1 MAEINEGAETVKEPF
16 APKKEAEARVEKP
29 EQKKEVV
36 KVVEPPKPWQPT
48 LTLKNKFDSPTAQ
61 VGVSCEVISTRDGL
75 GLIVDRSKK
84 INTRMI
90 TIQALK
96 QLPCF
101 HARKYSL
108 WSKFVVS
115 EEDKAKLMDMT
126 LNEIAAKERT
136 GNW

>member
-1 MAEINEGAETVKEPF
+1 MAEMETGAETVKEPIT
-16 APKKEAEARVEKP
+16 PKKEAEKP
-29 EQKKEVV
+29 ETKKEVV
-36 KVVEPPKPWQPT
+36 KVVEPPKPWKPV
-48 LTLKNKFDSPTAQ
+48 LTLKDKFDSPTAQ
-61 VGVSCEVISTRDGL
+61 VGVSCEVISTRDSAGM
-75 GLIVDRSKK
+75 IVDRSKK

-90 TIQALK
+90 TIQSLK